1 MSSVVLDA
9 SALLAFLRREP
20 ASERVEAI
28 LHEAVISS
36 VGLSEAV
43 AMALDYGG
51 VLDQVFAT
59 LSCLPVQTIPF
70 GVSDAYLAASLRP
83 PTRHLGLSLGDRCC
97 LSLGTKLGLAVV
109 TTDETW
115 AGFPMPTGI
124 EIIR

>member
-20 ASERVEAI
+20 ASERIGAL
-28 LHEAVISS
+28 LHDVVISTVS
-36 VGLSEAV
+36 LSEVV
-43 AMALDYGG
+43 ATALDYGG
-51 VLDQVFAT
+51 VLDQVLSS
-59 LSCLPVQTIPF
+59 LSCLPVNTISF

-83 PTRHLGLSLGDRCC
+83 SSRHLGLSLGDRSC
-97 LSLGTKLGLAVV
+97 LALGSRLGLPVL

-124 EIIR
+124 EIVR